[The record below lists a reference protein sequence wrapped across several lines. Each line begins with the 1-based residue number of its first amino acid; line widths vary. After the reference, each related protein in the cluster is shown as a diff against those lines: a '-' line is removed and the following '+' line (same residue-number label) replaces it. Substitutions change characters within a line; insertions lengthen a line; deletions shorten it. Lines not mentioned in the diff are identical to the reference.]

1 MKIGITRIRNEGLI
15 IKDTLDHFG
24 QWCDKI
30 YVYDDASTDNTL
42 EIVKAHP
49 KVVGTIEN
57 KQWYPE
63 PKKRDWAEHTSREAI
78 YKLASQ
84 NANHDDWF
92 CYFDADE
99 RLEFDPVILDKKE
112 LYYLRMR
119 LFDFYITEQDK
130 DRKYNGDITNLRD
143 YCGPEFRDII
153 FWFRKKAQPTWS
165 IKSEREPKLSGLGGL
180 KGLVRHYGKSISI
193 QQWEDTCEY
202 YSKHRGVY
210 FKKWNNRS
218 GKAIH
223 TKSDPGSELVT
234 WEDVKKLHKELLK

>member
-130 DRKYNGDITNLRD
+130 DRKYNGDITKLRD

-180 KGLVRHYGKSISI
+180 KDWLDIMANQYQFNNGRTLANII
-193 QQWEDTCEY
+193 QNIEEY
-202 YSKHRGVY
+202 ILKNGTIEVEKQYTQSQ
-210 FKKWNNRS
+210 
-218 GKAIH
+218 I
-223 TKSDPGSELVT
+223 PGQS
-234 WEDVKKLHKELLK
+234 LLLGRMLKNYIKNY